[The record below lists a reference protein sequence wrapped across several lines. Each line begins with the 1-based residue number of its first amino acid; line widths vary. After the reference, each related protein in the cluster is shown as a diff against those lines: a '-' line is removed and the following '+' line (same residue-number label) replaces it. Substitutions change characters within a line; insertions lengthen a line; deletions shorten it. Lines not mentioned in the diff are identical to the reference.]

1 MLTLEEVRLA
11 QSRIGRRVHCTPV
24 HTSRYLNQR
33 TGAQVFCKAESFQ
46 RGGSFKVRGAMNV
59 LCSFWA
65 QGSLPQ
71 GVVAFSSG
79 NHAQGVAIAAAEFGI
94 PATIVM
100 PTDAPQAKTEATQ
113 SYGAQ
118 IRFYNRQTDRVVA
131 TQRLSDSGTESSD
144 REALAQQIATEQ
156 GSLLIPPYDDP
167 RIMAGQG
174 TCALEF
180 LEQVPPLDALVVP
193 LGGGGLLSGCALVA
207 KALNPTIRLYGVEPE
222 TGNDYFLSL
231 QKGERVRIPVP
242 NTIADG
248 IRTTY
253 PGQHTF
259 PVIQRYVD
267 EVVLVSDADILRAM
281 QLLLTRMKLVIE
293 PTGAVGVA
301 ALLAQKIVLPGQRIG
316 VILSGG
322 NVDAGILTLALA
334 LPNPNA
340 DEGT

>member
-1 MLTLEEVRLA
+1 MLSLEDVCLA
-11 QSRIGRRVHCTPV
+11 QSRIGQRVHRTPI
-24 HTSRYLNQR
+24 HTSRYLDR
-33 TGAQVFCKAESFQ
+33 RMGAQVFCKAESFQ
-46 RGGSFKVRGAMNV
+46 RGGSFKVRGALNF
-59 LCSFWA
+59 LASLEE
-65 QGSLPQ
+65 GSLQQ

-79 NHAQGVAIAAAEFGI
+79 NHAQGVAIAAAEFKL

-100 PTDAPQAKTEATQ
+100 PEDAPQAKIQATQ

-118 IRFYNRQTDRVVA
+118 IRFYDRQT
-131 TQRLSDSGTESSD
+131 ED
-144 REALAQQIATEQ
+144 REVLAQQIATEQ
-156 GSLLIPPYDDP
+156 GSLLIPPYDEP

-180 LEQVPPLDALVVP
+180 LQQVPELDALVVP

-207 KALNPTIRLYGVEPE
+207 KALNPTMRLYGVEPE

-248 IRTTY
+248 IRTSY

-281 QLLLTRMKLVIE
+281 QLLLTRLKLVIE
-293 PTGAVGVA
+293 PTGAVGIA
-301 ALLAQKIVLPGQRIG
+301 ALLAQKIVLPRRRIG

-322 NVDAGILTLALA
+322 NVDTEILTLALNR
-334 LPNPNA
+334 PNPYA

>member
-1 MLTLEEVRLA
+1 MA
-11 QSRIGRRVHCTPV
+11 QSQIGPRVHRTPV
-24 HTSRYLNQR
+24 HTSGYLDRR

-59 LCSFWA
+59 LSSLDL
-65 QGSLPQ
+65 GSRQQ

-100 PTDAPQAKTEATQ
+100 PEDAPCAKIRATQ

-118 IRFYNRQTDRVVA
+118 IRFYNRQT
-131 TQRLSDSGTESSD
+131 ED
-144 REALAQQIATEQ
+144 REALAQQIAARQ

-167 RIMAGQG
+167 RIMVGQG

-180 LEQVPPLDALVVP
+180 LEQVPELDALVVP

-207 KALNPTIRLYGVEPE
+207 KALNPTMRLYGVEPE

-231 QKGERVRIPVP
+231 QKGERVWIPLP
-242 NTIADG
+242 NTLADG
-248 IRTTY
+248 IRTTC

-293 PTGAVGVA
+293 PTGAVGIA
-301 ALLAQKIVLPGQRIG
+301 ALLAQKIVLPRQRIG

-322 NVDAGILTLALA
+322 NVDAEILTLALNA
-334 LPNPNA
+334 PNEN
-340 DEGT
+340 

>member
-11 QSRIGRRVHCTPV
+11 QMRIGPRIHRTPI
-24 HTSRYLNQR
+24 HTSRDLDQR
-33 TGAQVFCKAESFQ
+33 TSAQVFCKAESFQ

-59 LCSFWA
+59 LSSLDL
-65 QGSLPQ
+65 GSRQQ

-100 PTDAPQAKTEATQ
+100 PEDAPRAKIRATQ

-118 IRFYNRQTDRVVA
+118 IRFYNRQT
-131 TQRLSDSGTESSD
+131 EE
-144 REALAQQIATEQ
+144 REALAQQIAAGQ

-167 RIMAGQG
+167 RIMVGQG

-180 LEQVPPLDALVVP
+180 LEQVPELDALVVP

-207 KALNPTIRLYGVEPE
+207 KALNPTMRLYGVEPE

-231 QKGERVRIPVP
+231 QKGERVRIPLP
-242 NTIADG
+242 NTLADG
-248 IRTTY
+248 IRTTC

-293 PTGAVGVA
+293 PTGAVGIA
-301 ALLAQKIVLPGQRIG
+301 ALLAQKIVLPRQRIG

-322 NVDAGILTLALA
+322 NVDAEILTLALNA
-334 LPNPNA
+334 LNEN
-340 DEGT
+340 

>member
-1 MLTLEEVRLA
+1 MLTPEDIYAAHR
-11 QSRIGRRVHCTPV
+11 RIGPWIHRTPI
-24 HTSRYLNQR
+24 HHSRSLDR
-33 TGAQVFCKAESFQ
+33 WVGAQVFCKVESFQ
-46 RGGSFKVRGAMNV
+46 RGGSFKVRGAMNF
-59 LCSFWA
+59 LCSVEE
-65 QGSLPQ
+65 GSRRR

-94 PATIVM
+94 PATLVM
-100 PTDAPQAKTEATQ
+100 PRDAPRAKIQATQ

-118 IRFYNRQTDRVVA
+118 IRFYDRQ
-131 TQRLSDSGTESSD
+131 SED
-144 REALAQQIATEQ
+144 REALAQQIAVEG
-156 GSLLIPPYDDP
+156 GSLLIPPYDDL

-174 TCALEF
+174 TCGLEF
-180 LEQVPPLDALVVP
+180 LQQVPELDALVVP

-207 KALNPTIRLYGVEPE
+207 KALNPRMRLYGVEPE

-231 QKGERVRIPVP
+231 QKGKRIRIPLP

-259 PVIQRYVD
+259 PVIQRWVD
-267 EVVLVSDADILRAM
+267 EVVLVQDADILRAM
-281 QLLLTRMKLVIE
+281 QLLLTRLKLVIE
-293 PTGAVGVA
+293 PTGAVGIA

-322 NVDAGILTLALA
+322 NVDAEILTLALGSVH
-334 LPNPNA
+334 PHNA